1 MNRALTAQD
10 HIEMLREENRQLREH
25 IARLTG
31 RDHKQAARRLF
42 NLTDAEACI
51 VMMLVTCGQAE
62 YGALQDSI
70 YSDRV
75 LERIMDPDWA
85 IRSHMKRIRKK
96 TQPHGVYFE
105 TVYSYGYRM
114 TEENRARARKLLE
127 AA

>member
-1 MNRALTAQD
+1 MNRPLSHVEQLE
-10 HIEMLREENRQLREH
+10 ILREENRQLRAT

-31 RDHKQAARRLF
+31 KDHKQAARRLF
-42 NLTDAEACI
+42 HLTDAEACI
-51 VMMLVTCGQAE
+51 VMMLISCGQAE
-62 YGALQDSI
+62 YSALQDSI
-70 YSDRV
+70 YTDRA

-96 TQPHGVYFE
+96 TEPHGVYFE
-105 TVYSYGYRM
+105 SVYSYGYRM